1 MKRRSMLIGGW
12 QVAQTIYANAKLSPT
27 YARWKFRDVLEQ
39 RIRDAQTNVAVFKAA
54 DLAEDKTHQRIMAVS
69 TFACI
74 GCHQN

>member
-27 YARWKFRDVLEQ
+27 YAQWKFREVLEQ
-39 RIRDAQTNVAVFKAA
+39 RIRDARSNVAVFKAA
-54 DLAEDKTHQRIMAVS
+54 DLAEDKTHQRIMVAS
-69 TFACI
+69 TFACM